1 MKPGRSLEKLVAYL
15 EKHFAA
21 SDTVTVESPKR
32 LPDKTTGKKREHDV
46 VLTVKS
52 GHHIMTVAIEC
63 RDRSR
68 PVGVPQVEAF
78 AKKCA
83 ETLVNKGVIVSPC
96 GFTSTALTKSKAL
109 GIRCLSLDQVNTLP
123 WTIPN
128 LEMNQI
134 HSLYKH
140 FDFKIIPEENF
151 ISKPRVFDVLDE
163 HGNIVTIENLRNSI
177 FNAIRDHDPKPENLQ
192 AGERTEKFKIV
203 IPNLTIN
210 DKETGIAKNVK
221 YIDTVVKIETTVTKV
236 PFVLQ
241 EYKDTRGK
249 EAIAELA
256 IAKVDFGPV
265 KGRMVINHKLEKGG
279 EIAFIPD
286 AEKPNP
292 PVKTKDK

>member
-15 EKHFAA
+15 EKHFAG
-21 SDTVTVESPKR
+21 SDAVTVESPKR

-52 GHHIMTVAIEC
+52 GHHIMIVAIEC

-78 AKKCA
+78 AKKCS
-83 ETLVNKGVIVSPC
+83 ETHVNNGVIVSPC

-109 GIRCLSLDQVNTLP
+109 GIRCLSLDQVETLP

-128 LEMNQI
+128 LEINQI

-140 FDFKIIPEENF
+140 FDFKIIPEEDF
-151 ISKPRVFDVLDE
+151 KSKPRMFDILDE
-163 HGNIVTIENLRNSI
+163 HGNTVTIEVLRNSI
-177 FNAIRDHDPKPENLQ
+177 FNAIKNHGPKPENQ
-192 AGERTEKFKIV
+192 QTGERIQKFKII
-203 IPNLTIN
+203 IPNLTII
-210 DKETGIAKNVK
+210 DKDTGIAKNVK
-221 YIDTVVKIETTVTKV
+221 YIDTEVKIETTITKT
-236 PFVLQ
+236 PFVFQ
-241 EYKDTRGK
+241 EYKDTAGK

-256 IAKVDFGPV
+256 IAKVNFGRV

-286 AEKPNP
+286 ADKPNSSNR
-292 PVKTKDK
+292 KK